1 MRVLGTAG
9 FRNILQSHSGQ
20 RWILSN
26 RGDGIG
32 GQESGRWGSRRQRR
46 EPVLEPV
53 PSPNGQ
59 DLMMSGTF
67 GNNERR
73 PDKIMKAKR
82 AARRVLE
89 REIGGHS
96 YGREKSGMGLL
107 KQVCS
112 HPHWNP
118 FFEFRLTRSRT

>member
-1 MRVLGTAG
+1 MSILGTAS

-26 RGDGIG
+26 RAGD
-32 GQESGRWGSRRQRR
+32 EASGEDTERWANRQARR
-46 EPVLEPV
+46 EALLEPV
-53 PSPNGQ
+53 PNPNGR

-73 PDKIMKAKR
+73 PDKIQQAKR

-89 REIGGHS
+89 REIGGRS
-96 YGREKSGMGLL
+96 FGREKSGMGLL
-107 KQVCS
+107 KQV
-112 HPHWNP
+112 
-118 FFEFRLTRSRT
+118 